1 VSVEIRI
8 LAPGDEAMLGRVAP
22 DVFDD
27 EVDPKLTAEFLQGV
41 GQRLLAALFEVGEGL
56 GCHQAWSS
64 PTGRRWPR
72 CGCTNR

>member
-41 GQRLLAALFEVGEGL
+41 GQRLLAA
-56 GCHQAWSS
+56 CS
-64 PTGRRWPR
+64 R
-72 CGCTNR
+72 